1 MECSISKET
10 LRNKF
15 VTLKGKL
22 YYIDRSVLLENTP
35 LIKFRD
41 PSGVFSLSS
50 PVRIW
55 KRWKVFLASEE
66 DLRKLKKFLP
76 PSCKNL
82 R

>member
-15 VTLKGKL
+15 VTLKRKL

-41 PSGVFSLSS
+41 PSGVFSISS
-50 PVRIW
+50 PVRILMTSFPTFVYCFLC
-55 KRWKVFLASEE
+55 KQSVKNGERYVREVF
-66 DLRKLKKFLP
+66 
-76 PSCKNL
+76 
-82 R
+82 